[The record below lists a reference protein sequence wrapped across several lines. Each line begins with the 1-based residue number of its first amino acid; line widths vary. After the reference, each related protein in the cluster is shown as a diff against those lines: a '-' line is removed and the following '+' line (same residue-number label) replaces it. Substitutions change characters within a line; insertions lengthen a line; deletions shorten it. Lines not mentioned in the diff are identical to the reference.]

1 MSKEE
6 GGGGDRGPAEAGGG
20 QGGHQAQYVGPYRLE
35 KTLGK
40 GQTGWCSLRS
50 VETGEW
56 GMLCY
61 ITTKEATPLTHSL
74 PNTICWSNRLYS
86 QHQSPPVNLAL
97 INNPWN
103 WFLQII
109 TINPMITLP
118 TALCPVLYNLWGEI
132 YLGSNGIDFTSV
144 IIMIVLMQWSC
155 HQSILAQSA
164 GHGPGAPA
172 ATGSCLAQAECHSPL
187 LCLCVFSHI
196 EQEYF
201 EKRANKD
208 VLSYYVQ
215 TRMFGE
221 TWWFSSYYGSQL
233 LFN

>member
-6 GGGGDRGPAEAGGG
+6 GGGGERGPSEAGGG
-20 QGGHQAQYVGPYRLE
+20 QGGGGHQAQYVGPYRLE

-50 VETGEW
+50 VES

-97 INNPWN
+97 INKPWN
-103 WFLQII
+103 WFLQIT
-109 TINPMITLP
+109 TIINMYNDIFADCTLP
-118 TALCPVLYNLWGEI
+118 GALQSLRWNLPWQQGYRF
-132 YLGSNGIDFTSV
+132 YLGNNNDRVDARVLSPVSPRSV
-144 IIMIVLMQWSC
+144 SWSWPRSSSC
-155 HQSILAQSA
+155 HRIMSD
-164 GHGPGAPA
+164 PGWMSLSF
-172 ATGSCLAQAECHSPL
+172 TLSVSFL
-187 LCLCVFSHI
+187 I

-201 EKRANKD
+201 EKTCR
-208 VLSYYVQ
+208 Q
-215 TRMFGE
+215 GC
-221 TWWFSSYYGSQL
+221 
-233 LFN
+233 